1 MKDKPLVSIL
11 VNCFNSE
18 MYLKDCLNS
27 LINQTYKN
35 LEIVIW
41 DNKSKDNTKKIV
53 QSFKDRR
60 IKYFLSKSHKNLVES
75 RIDAWKKLNGSYV
88 AILDSDDIAYENRID
103 IQIKEMQNNSNLAV
117 IGGGVQYINDN
128 GDLLKKKLYL
138 SNSKK
143 IYEEIYSKFVL
154 NNSTLFFDKMKVD
167 KIGGYSNKYVYINDY
182 DLVYRLSTKYEIHN
196 HQSVLSQ
203 NRLHKDSLT
212 YLDNKIMQKELYNFL
227 KKISSS
233 SPNLLTKI
241 KNINSR
247 LKCHYRILRSKIL

>member
-18 MYLKDCLNS
+18 TYLKDCLDS

-41 DNKSKDNTKKIV
+41 DNRSYDNTKKIA
-53 QSFKDRR
+53 QSFNDKR
-60 IKYFLSKSHKNLVES
+60 IKYFLSNSHKNLVES
-75 RIDAWKKLNGSYV
+75 RIDAWKKLNGRYV

-103 IQIKEMQNNSNLAV
+103 IQLTEMRKNTNLAV
-117 IGGGVQYINDN
+117 IGGGIQYIDEN
-128 GDLLKKKLYL
+128 GHFLNKNFYL
-138 SNSKK
+138 PNSKK
-143 IYEEIYSKFVL
+143 IYEEIYSKFVM
-154 NNSTLFFDKMKVD
+154 NNSTLFFDKTKVD
-167 KIGGYSNKYVYINDY
+167 KVGGYSNQYVYINDY

-203 NRLHKDSLT
+203 NRIHKDSLS
-212 YLDNKIMQKELYNFL
+212 YLDNKIMQKELYDFL

-233 SPNLLTKI
+233 SPNLSIKI
-241 KNINSR
+241 KNIISR
-247 LKCHYRILRSKIL
+247 LKCHYRILRSKIS

>member
-1 MKDKPLVSIL
+1 
-11 VNCFNSE
+11 
-18 MYLKDCLNS
+18 
-27 LINQTYKN
+27 
-35 LEIVIW
+35 
-41 DNKSKDNTKKIV
+41 
-53 QSFKDRR
+53 
-60 IKYFLSKSHKNLVES
+60 
-75 RIDAWKKLNGSYV
+75 
-88 AILDSDDIAYENRID
+88 
-103 IQIKEMQNNSNLAV
+103 
-117 IGGGVQYINDN
+117 
-128 GDLLKKKLYL
+128 
-138 SNSKK
+138 
-143 IYEEIYSKFVL
+143 
-154 NNSTLFFDKMKVD
+154 MKVD

-247 LKCHYRILRSKIL
+247 LKCHYRILRSKNIMRNDISILIPVYNSEKYLESAINSIINQTHKKWKIIVITMVLLIILHKY